1 MTTFLGITKPSQALE
16 AMVDGLLAS
25 KDNPNFRAEMDTY
38 GDAYEQADGPLCFG
52 CAATCTLQQLAG
64 ARFTPDSIRRTQSR
78 AEVVGVPAFRLG
90 SFEHVMNSAR
100 RGKMH
105 ALLRFF
111 DYYDPRVAPSDYYD
125 PSVTPSDGKFCL
137 KTDDWEAQLPAVR
150 AVIKEM
156 KEAGL

>member
-38 GDAYEQADGPLCFG
+38 GDVHEQADGPLCFG

-64 ARFTPDSIRRTQSR
+64 ARFTPDSIRRIRSR
-78 AEVVGVPAFRLG
+78 AEVVGVLAFRLG
-90 SFEHVMNSAR
+90 SFEHAMNRAR
-100 RGKMH
+100 QGKMY
-105 ALLRFF
+105 ALLKFF
-111 DYYDPRVAPSDYYD
+111 DHYD
-125 PSVTPSDGKFCL
+125 PSVTTWDDEFCL
-137 KTDDWEAQLPAVR
+137 ETDGWEVQLPAVR